1 MLITKRIWLLLALP
15 LLLCVSSVK
24 AQGYYEF
31 LGEPRVVPD
40 SYSPK
45 YQIRYNTQGYD
56 EPDVNW
62 KKRWGKL
69 AKKGVPD
76 YALTEMVNFPG
87 SPDAIGQWI
96 DEAYESAQS
105 QFSQCGGAMADH
117 ARHVNPAGLY
127 VVIMPSAFYEPY
139 YKVDVAGVYYPSS
152 RQIRVLNIYYT
163 WGGANTGWLRH
174 ARDLLKWEMGNFFG
188 VEMKVQPE
196 PRADGWPC
204 NAPAMK

>member
-1 MLITKRIWLLLALP
+1 LLLALP
-15 LLLCVSSVK
+15 LLFCVPSVK

-31 LGEPRVVPD
+31 LGEPRAVAD

-45 YQIRYNTQGYD
+45 YHIRYNTQGYD
-56 EPDVNW
+56 APDVNW

-69 AKKGVPD
+69 QKKGVPD
-76 YALTEMVNFPG
+76 YAITEMVNFPG

-96 DEAYESAQS
+96 DEAYEYAQG
-105 QFSQCGGAMADH
+105 QFSECGGVMAEH
-117 ARHVNPAGLY
+117 AKRVNPAGLY
-127 VVIMPSAFYEPY
+127 VVIMPSAFLEPY

-163 WGGANTGWLRH
+163 WSGANAGWLRH

-196 PRADGWPC
+196 PRAEGWPC
-204 NAPAMK
+204 NAPALK

>member
-1 MLITKRIWLLLALP
+1 MVVTKRTWLLLALP
-15 LLLCVSSVK
+15 LVFFVSSAR

-31 LGEPRVVPD
+31 LGSPQAVPD
-40 SYSPK
+40 RYTPK
-45 YQIRYNTQGYD
+45 YNIRYNTQGYD
-56 EPDVNW
+56 NPDVNW

-69 AKKGVPD
+69 QKKGVPD
-76 YALTEMVNFPG
+76 YAITEMANFPG

-96 DEAYESAQS
+96 DEAFDSIRA
-105 QFSQCGGAMADH
+105 QFSQCGGSMADH
-117 ARHVNPAGLY
+117 ASRVNPAGLY
-127 VVIMPSAFYEPY
+127 VIIMPSAFYEPY

-152 RQIRVLNIYYT
+152 REIRVLNIYYT
-163 WGGANTGWLRH
+163 WSGANAGWLRH

-204 NAPAMK
+204 NAPALK